1 MAILDKAHNVVG
13 KTERA
18 TVDDP
23 IALQVR
29 ADDKEAA
36 PGFAS
41 EEPGFKD
48 EKPAE
53 NVQSGV
59 QKIEAVTLAWS
70 KSSVYVLLVLYV
82 HRGAKRLCIAN
93 NP

>member
-1 MAILDKAHNVVG
+1 MAILDKVHSVVG

-36 PGFAS
+36 PGFP
-41 EEPGFKD
+41 EDPGMKD

-70 KSSVYVLLVLYV
+70 KSSVYVLLVL
-82 HRGAKRLCIAN
+82 
-93 NP
+93 

>member
-1 MAILDKAHNVVG
+1 MAVLDKVHSVVG

-36 PGFAS
+36 PGFP
-41 EEPGFKD
+41 EDLKD

-53 NVQSGV
+53 NAQSGV

-70 KSSVYVLLVLYV
+70 KSSVYVLLVL
-82 HRGAKRLCIAN
+82 
-93 NP
+93 

>member
-1 MAILDKAHNVVG
+1 MTVLDKLHSVVG
-13 KTERA
+13 TTERA

-23 IALQVR
+23 IALQMR

-36 PGFAS
+36 PGLAS
-41 EEPGFKD
+41 EGPEIKD

-53 NVQSGV
+53 NAQSGV

-70 KSSVYVLLVLYV
+70 KSSVYILLVLYV
-82 HRGAKRLCIAN
+82 ISQ
-93 NP
+93 NPVSA